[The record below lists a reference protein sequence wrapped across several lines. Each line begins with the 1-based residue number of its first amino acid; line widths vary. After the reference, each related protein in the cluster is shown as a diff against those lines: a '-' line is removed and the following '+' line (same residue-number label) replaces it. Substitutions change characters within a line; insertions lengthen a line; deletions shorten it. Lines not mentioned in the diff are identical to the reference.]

1 MPVLTNLRS
10 SVAMASITA
19 ANSIYALAILNLYP
33 VPQILQGYSADAA
46 FDTEAG
52 AERGAAAGARGPR
65 EYRVGGRPFELRR
78 HTIDLNPRCSHHALT
93 LPRHLRRNPPPL
105 LRSYGG
111 QAKKARKVCC
121 LPGLRFVLCL
131 G

>member
-1 MPVLTNLRS
+1 RRRDQVDE
-10 SVAMASITA
+10 
-19 ANSIYALAILNLYP
+19 
-33 VPQILQGYSADAA
+33 DAA
-46 FDTEAG
+46 FDAEPR
-52 AERGAAAGARGPR
+52 AERRAAAGGRSPR

-111 QAKKARKVCC
+111 QAKKAPKVRC
-121 LPGLRFVLCL
+121 LPRRQVVFWPCSAVATEPG
-131 G
+131 